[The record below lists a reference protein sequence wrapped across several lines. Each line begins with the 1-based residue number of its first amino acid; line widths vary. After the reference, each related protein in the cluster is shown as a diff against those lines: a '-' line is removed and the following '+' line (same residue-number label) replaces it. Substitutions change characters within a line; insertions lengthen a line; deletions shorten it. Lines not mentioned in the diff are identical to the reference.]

1 MTRAVAGPRRPEPS
15 RSGRRGLSLAGRSR
29 AEQLAFLVPAI
40 VFFALCFVFPLGYGV
55 YMSTTDFTT
64 GTFFT
69 GKAPFV
75 GLDNFADI
83 FASPLLGKAVLNTVV
98 ITVVSVV
105 VELVVGFALA
115 LHFNRRFPGSR
126 WLPMLLLI
134 PWLLPAVVVG
144 TIWKWLLSGD
154 GAVNDILHTLGLPTN
169 AWLADPT
176 TALWAVVAVAIW
188 SGLPYWVTILGA
200 ALKQVPDEQLEAAQL
215 DGAGA
220 WKRLLHIVVPA
231 IWPVISVLVVMSVIY
246 TLLIVDLVLVLTQG
260 GPADN
265 TVTLGL
271 LSYRSAFQLFE
282 FGNAGAYGIV
292 LLVISLAFAAVYT
305 WLSGRR
311 ERSER

>member
-1 MTRAVAGPRRPEPS
+1 VSSTRLAPRRPQQS
-15 RSGRRGLSLAGRSR
+15 RSGRRGLTFAGRNR
-29 AEQLAFLVPAI
+29 AELYLFLIPAI

-55 YMSTTDFTT
+55 FMSTTDFTT

-69 GKAPFV
+69 GEAPFV
-75 GLDNFADI
+75 GLDNFVAI
-83 FASPLLGKAVLNTVV
+83 FSTPLLGKAIINTLL
-98 ITVVSVV
+98 ITIVSVV

-115 LHFNRRFPGSR
+115 LHFNRTFPGSR
-126 WLPMLLLI
+126 WLPTLLLI

-154 GAVNDILHTLGLPTN
+154 GAVNDVLAAVGLPVN
-169 AWLADPT
+169 AWLADPS
-176 TALWAVVAVAIW
+176 TALWAVIAVSIW
-188 SGLPYWVTILGA
+188 GALPYWVTILGA
-200 ALKQVPDEQLEAAQL
+200 ALKQVPEEQLEAAQL

-220 WKRLLHIVVPA
+220 WKRLVHILVPS
-231 IWPVISVLVVMSVIY
+231 IWPVISVLVVMSIVY

-282 FGNAGAYGIV
+282 FGNAGAYGMV
-292 LLVISLAFAAVYT
+292 LLVISLLFAAVYT
-305 WLSGRR
+305 WLSRR
-311 ERSER
+311 GEREER

>member
-1 MTRAVAGPRRPEPS
+1 VSSHDIASRRPEPL
-15 RSGRRGLSLAGRSR
+15 RSGRRGLSLAGRTK
-29 AEQLAFLVPAI
+29 AELFTFLIPAI
-40 VFFALCFVFPLGYGV
+40 VFFALCFIFPLGYGV

-69 GKAPFV
+69 GQAPFV
-75 GLDNFADI
+75 GLDNFVDI
-83 FASPLLGKAVLNTVV
+83 FSTPLLGKAILNTLL

-105 VELVVGFALA
+105 VELVIGFALA

-154 GAVNDILHTLGLPTN
+154 GAVNDILHAIGLPTN
-169 AWLADPT
+169 AWLADPA
-176 TALWAVVAVAIW
+176 TALWAVIAVSIW
-188 SGLPYWVTILGA
+188 GALPYWVTILGA
-200 ALKQVPDEQLEAAQL
+200 ALKQVPDDQLEAAQL
-215 DGAGA
+215 DGAGS
-220 WKRLLHIVVPA
+220 WKRLVHIVVPT
-231 IWPVISVLVVMSVIY
+231 IWPVISVLVVMSVVY

-271 LSYRSAFQLFE
+271 LSYRSAFQLFQ
-282 FGNAGAYGIV
+282 FGNAGAYGMV
-292 LLVISLAFAAVYT
+292 LLVISLLFAAIYT
-305 WLSGRR
+305 WLSRR
-311 ERSER
+311 GERNER

>member
-1 MTRAVAGPRRPEPS
+1 MSSTRLASRRPQQS
-15 RSGRRGLSLAGRSR
+15 RSGRRGLTFAGRNR
-29 AEQLAFLVPAI
+29 AELYLFLIPAI

-55 YMSTTDFTT
+55 FMSTTDFTT

-69 GKAPFV
+69 GEAPFV
-75 GLDNFADI
+75 GLDNFVAI
-83 FASPLLGKAVLNTVV
+83 FSTPLLGKAIINTLL
-98 ITVVSVV
+98 ITIVSVV
-105 VELVVGFALA
+105 VELVIGFALA
-115 LHFNRRFPGSR
+115 LHFNRTFPGSR
-126 WLPMLLLI
+126 WLPTLLLI

>member
-1 MTRAVAGPRRPEPS
+1 RPEPS
-15 RSGRRGLSLAGRSR
+15 RSGRRGLSLAGRTR
-29 AEQLAFLVPAI
+29 AEQWGLLVPAI

-75 GLDNFADI
+75 GLDNFAAI
-83 FASPLLGKAVLNTVV
+83 FADPLLGKAIVNTLV

-126 WLPMLLLI
+126 WLSMLLLI

-169 AWLADPT
+169 AWLADPS
-176 TALWAVVAVAIW
+176 TALWAVIAVSIW
-188 SGLPYWVTILGA
+188 GGLPYWVTILGA

-220 WKRLLHIVVPA
+220 WKRLRHIVIPA

-271 LSYRSAFQLFE
+271 LSYRAAFQLFQ
-282 FGNAGAYGIV
+282 FGDAGAYGMV

-305 WLSGRR
+305 WLSNRR
-311 ERSER
+311 ERQES

>member
-1 MTRAVAGPRRPEPS
+1 VSSTRLAPRRPQQS
-15 RSGRRGLSLAGRSR
+15 RSGRRGLTFAGRNR
-29 AEQLAFLVPAI
+29 AELYLFLIPAI

-55 YMSTTDFTT
+55 FMSTTDFTT

-69 GKAPFV
+69 GEAPFV
-75 GLDNFADI
+75 GLDNFVAI
-83 FASPLLGKAVLNTVV
+83 FSTPLLGKAIINTLL
-98 ITVVSVV
+98 ITIVSVV

-115 LHFNRRFPGSR
+115 LHFNRTFPGSR
-126 WLPMLLLI
+126 WLPTLLLI

-154 GAVNDILHTLGLPTN
+154 GAVNDVLAAVGLPVN
-169 AWLADPT
+169 AWLADPS
-176 TALWAVVAVAIW
+176 TALWAVIAVSIW
-188 SGLPYWVTILGA
+188 GALPYWVTILGA
-200 ALKQVPDEQLEAAQL
+200 ALKQVPEEQLEVAQL

-220 WKRLLHIVVPA
+220 WKRLVHILVPS
-231 IWPVISVLVVMSVIY
+231 IWPVISVLVVMSIVY

-282 FGNAGAYGIV
+282 FGNAGAYGMV
-292 LLVISLAFAAVYT
+292 LLVISLLFAAVYT
-305 WLSGRR
+305 WLSRR
-311 ERSER
+311 GEREER